1 MGRVTGLVNG
11 ICRATCPGCIPH
23 GSGKLD
29 SLRYIFA
36 IMIAIMSDRLR
47 KGLIVTVAGVLL
59 VAAAWWALP
68 RLAAAL
74 PGRVRHYVP
83 KALADIG
90 VTPLP
95 TALPAPTGTPAI
107 ALALA
112 LPTADG
118 RRPTAA
124 SPIGLPDAAA
134 EPPAPQAPTQIPE
147 ATQATVGGRPSA
159 VASPY
164 ARIAD
169 LPIIPQKFNN
179 CGPTNLTI
187 VLNHYGIDVDQFD
200 VAAVAR
206 PNYEDRNV
214 SPDELVA
221 YVREQTG
228 LAAEV
233 YAGGDVDLL
242 RRLIAAGFP
251 VIIEKGLEPDEKTG
265 WMGHYLTVFGYD
277 DITSHLLTRDTYLG
291 PWRGDGLASYRDT
304 ERYWAQFNGTFI
316 VVYPSERAAD
326 LAELLGPRFAD
337 PATMW
342 QAAADEARA
351 LAVLTPTDPFVWFNL
366 GTSLTEL
373 ARLGDASLYA
383 AAAAAYDQARL
394 LGLPARMLWYQF
406 GPYEAYLAEGR
417 HDDVLALAEATLGNQ
432 GGRNVEET
440 YYYQGLAL
448 RMAGDEP
455 GARAAFARAARLN
468 PESAIGRAAAGQ

>member
-1 MGRVTGLVNG
+1 
-11 ICRATCPGCIPH
+11 
-23 GSGKLD
+23 
-29 SLRYIFA
+29 
-36 IMIAIMSDRLR
+36 MIVVMSNRLR
-47 KGLIVTVAGVLL
+47 MGLIVAVAGVLL
-59 VAAAWWALP
+59 AAVAWWALP

-83 KALADIG
+83 EALADIG

-95 TALPAPTGTPAI
+95 AALPAPTGTPAI
-107 ALALA
+107 ALAMENRTA
-112 LPTADG
+112 VSRPT
-118 RRPTAA
+118 TAA
-124 SPIGLPDAAA
+124 SPTTSPDGKADPTPLSEPDAT
-134 EPPAPQAPTQIPE
+134 PMPTPT
-147 ATQATVGGRPSA
+147 AVGGQPSA
-159 VASPY
+159 VISPY
-164 ARIAD
+164 ARIAG

-214 SPDELVA
+214 SPGELVA
-221 YVREQTG
+221 YVREHTA
-228 LAAEV
+228 LAAEA
-233 YAGGDVDLL
+233 YAGGDIDLL
-242 RRLIAAGFP
+242 RRLVAAGFP
-251 VIIEKGLEPDEKTG
+251 VIIEKGLEPDAKTG
-265 WMGHYLTVFGYD
+265 WMGHYLTIFGYD
-277 DITSHLLTRDTYLG
+277 DITGHFLARDTFLG
-291 PWRGDGLASYRDT
+291 PWHGDGMASYRDV
-304 ERYWAQFNGTFI
+304 ERDWAQFNGTMI
-316 VVYPSERAAD
+316 VVYPPERAAEP
-326 LAELLGPRFAD
+326 AELLGPRFAD

-342 QAAADEARA
+342 AAAADEARA
-351 LAVLTPTDPFVWFNL
+351 LAALTPADPFVWFNL

-373 ARLGDASLYA
+373 ARLGDESLYA

-417 HDDVLALAEATLGNQ
+417 YADVLALAEATLGNQ
-432 GGRNVEET
+432 GGPNVEET

-468 PESAIGRAAAGQ
+468 PNSAIGQLAAAER

>member
-1 MGRVTGLVNG
+1 
-11 ICRATCPGCIPH
+11 
-23 GSGKLD
+23 
-29 SLRYIFA
+29 
-36 IMIAIMSDRLR
+36 MITIMSNRLR
-47 KGLIVTVAGVLL
+47 MGLMVAVAGVLL
-59 VAAAWWALP
+59 TAAAWWALP
-68 RLAAAL
+68 RLAASL

-83 KALADIG
+83 EALADIG
-90 VTPLP
+90 VTPMP
-95 TALPAPTGTPAI
+95 TALPAPTGTPAL

-112 LPTADG
+112 LPTA
-118 RRPTAA
+118 A
-124 SPIGLPDAAA
+124 SSPDAA
-134 EPPAPQAPTQIPE
+134 EPATPHAPTQAAVVSSPDAAE
-147 ATQATVGGRPSA
+147 PATPHASTQVADSGRPSA
-159 VASPY
+159 GASPY

-187 VLNHYGIDVDQFD
+187 VLNHYGVDADQFD

-214 SPDELVA
+214 SPGELVA

-228 LAAEV
+228 LAAEA

-242 RRLIAAGFP
+242 RGLIAAGFP

-277 DITSHLLTRDTYLG
+277 NITGHFLTRDTYLG
-291 PWRGDGLASYRDT
+291 PWRGDGMASYRDT

-316 VVYPSERAAD
+316 VVYPPERAAD

-342 QAAADEARA
+342 QAAAGEARA
-351 LAVLTPTDPFVWFNL
+351 LAALTPTDPFVWFNL

-373 ARLGDASLYA
+373 ARLGDESLYA

-468 PESAIGRAAAGQ
+468 PESAVGRAAAAGMD

>member
-1 MGRVTGLVNG
+1 MGN
-11 ICRATCPGCIPH
+11 
-23 GSGKLD
+23 
-29 SLRYIFA
+29 
-36 IMIAIMSDRLR
+36 RLR
-47 KGLIVTVAGVLL
+47 VGLIVVVAGVLL
-59 VAAAWWALP
+59 AAVAWWALP
-68 RLAAAL
+68 RLAASL
-74 PGRVRHYVP
+74 PGRMRHYVP
-83 KALADIG
+83 EALAGIG

-95 TALPAPTGTPAI
+95 AALPAPTGTPAI
-107 ALALA
+107 ALAMENRA
-112 LPTADG
+112 ADG
-118 RRPTAA
+118 RPTTAA
-124 SPIGLPDAAA
+124 SPTPSPDNGT
-134 EPPAPQAPTQIPE
+134 EPTPVATPT
-147 ATQATVGGRPSA
+147 AVGGQLSA
-159 VASPY
+159 VISPY

-169 LPIIPQKFNN
+169 MPIIPQKFNN

-214 SPDELVA
+214 SPGELVA
-221 YVREQTG
+221 YVREQTA
-228 LAAEV
+228 LAAEA

-242 RRLIAAGFP
+242 RRLVAAGFP
-251 VIIEKGLEPDEKTG
+251 IIIEKGLEPDAKTG
-265 WMGHYLTVFGYD
+265 WMGHYLTIFGYD
-277 DITSHLLTRDTYLG
+277 DITGHFLARDTFLG
-291 PWRGDGLASYRDT
+291 PWHGDGMVGYRDV
-304 ERYWAQFNGTFI
+304 ERDWAQFNGTFI
-316 VVYPSERAAD
+316 VVYPPERAAEP
-326 LAELLGPRFAD
+326 AELLGPRFAD

-342 QAAADEARA
+342 VAAAGEARA
-351 LAVLTPTDPFVWFNL
+351 LAALTPADPFVWFNL

-373 ARLGDASLYA
+373 ARLGDESFYA

-417 HDDVLALAEATLGNQ
+417 YADVLALADATLGNQ

-468 PESAIGRAAAGQ
+468 PNSAIGQLAAAEQ